1 MATTRLIRQPDRRLT
16 GQKLAPRP
24 SALIGPPGALA
35 RPAMAAAAARAVLEA
50 GAAPPPLLPPPRG
63 PGRPPRARRSC
74 SSRSYSSPRFP
85 RVVPSPPSVR
95 GVKASPARRAE
106 LHRLTWGRPPRH
118 GIGVGRGTWGRR
130 VRIRILTL
138 K

>member
-1 MATTRLIRQPDRRLT
+1 MATARLIRQPDRRLT

-63 PGRPPRARRSC
+63 PGRPPAHAAPAPLALTPRPGFPVSCPRRRRCEGLRRARRGE
-74 SSRSYSSPRFP
+74 RSAT
-85 RVVPSPPSVR
+85 
-95 GVKASPARRAE
+95 ASPGAARR
-106 LHRLTWGRPPRH
+106 
-118 GIGVGRGTWGRR
+118 GTASGSGGG
-130 VRIRILTL
+130 LGDGGGESEN
-138 K
+138 